1 MKARAGAQRHR
12 DQEAGKTG
20 FGRPAAPG
28 PVTLVELSEAQKL
41 VLDCLERAGTGL
53 TVKQLGSALSLSG
66 TSLQGALDGLLE
78 RKLVVRL
85 NTVIP
90 SYGCRYPGVG
100 VYAE

>member
-1 MKARAGAQRHR
+1 MKAHASAQRPR
-12 DQEAGKTG
+12 DQEAGETNV
-20 FGRPAAPG
+20 GRLAASG
-28 PVTLVELSEAQKL
+28 RGTLAELSEDQKL
-41 VLDCLERAGTGL
+41 VLDCLEKAGTGL
-53 TVKQLGSALSLSG
+53 TVKQLQSNVSCPPPALR
-66 TSLQGALDGLLE
+66 TALEGLLE

>member
-12 DQEAGKTG
+12 DQEAEGTG
-20 FGRPAAPG
+20 VGRPGAAG
-28 PVTLVELSEAQKL
+28 PIRLVELSEDQKL

-66 TSLQGALDGLLE
+66 ASAQAALDGLLE

-100 VYAE
+100 VCAE

>member
-1 MKARAGAQRHR
+1 MKAHAPAQRPR
-12 DQEAGKTG
+12 DQEAGETSVG
-20 FGRPAAPG
+20 YPAAFGRG
-28 PVTLVELSEAQKL
+28 TLVELSEDQKL
-41 VLDCLERAGTGL
+41 VLDCLEKAGTGL
-53 TVKQLGSALSLSG
+53 TVKQLQSNVSFPAPALQS
-66 TSLQGALDGLLE
+66 ALDGLLE